1 MGNSFEQN
9 MPSKIKNEPFWDLG
23 RPTIRLY
30 CINSD
35 KTHFELQNCTKIGP
49 HLLLSP
55 PPPPPVAG
63 SATDNLGY
71 MSSLV

>member
-1 MGNSFEQN
+1 MTSEVLQNPYFE
-9 MPSKIKNEPFWDLG
+9 
-23 RPTIRLY
+23 RLY
-30 CINSD
+30 CINID

-49 HLLLSP
+49 HLLLF
-55 PPPPPVAG
+55 PPPPVAG